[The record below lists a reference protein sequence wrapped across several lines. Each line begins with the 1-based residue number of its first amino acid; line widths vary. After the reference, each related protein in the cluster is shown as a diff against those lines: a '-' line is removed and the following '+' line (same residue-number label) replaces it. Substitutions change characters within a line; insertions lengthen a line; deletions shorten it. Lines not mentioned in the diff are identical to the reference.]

1 MPAAFPV
8 AGKPSTFSPEL
19 QHRSLK
25 RLREGCFMETRR
37 PVRLALIGLGMAT
50 RPHLEAL
57 SDPGCG
63 AEVAGIYNRSRGRS
77 ESVAKACGYRIFD
90 NLEEIASD
98 PAVDGVILAT
108 PPDQR
113 TEIVG
118 MMAKAGKHMLMEK
131 PVERTLSAA
140 QALVETCER
149 HDVHLGIVLQ
159 HRFRAGSLKL
169 RTLLEDGALGEIGL
183 VRVEVPWWRG
193 QDYYDQPGRGTY
205 ARDGGGVLISQAI
218 HTLDLM
224 LHLAGP
230 VASVHALS
238 ATTSLHRM
246 EAEDFVAAGVRF
258 ASGAVGSIV
267 ATTASYPGSAESI
280 TLDGALATAVLKA
293 GRLTVNWR
301 DGRREETGEP
311 AATGGG
317 ADPMAFPCDWHKA
330 LIEDFADAIRDDR
343 LPAVTG
349 RGALEVQALI
359 EAMIRSSAEGGL
371 IQVGSAFKADTDV

>member
-1 MPAAFPV
+1 
-8 AGKPSTFSPEL
+8 
-19 QHRSLK
+19 
-25 RLREGCFMETRR
+25 METRR
-37 PVRLALIGLGMAT
+37 PVRLVLIGLGMAT

-63 AEVAGIYNRSRGRS
+63 VEVAGVYNRSRARS
-77 ESVAKACGYRIFD
+77 ETVAQARGYRIFD
-90 NLEEIASD
+90 SLEEIATNPSVE
-98 PAVDGVILAT
+98 AVIIAT

-113 TEIVG
+113 AEIVG
-118 MMAKAGKHMLMEK
+118 MMAKAGKHILMEK
-131 PVERTLSAA
+131 PVERTVSAA
-140 QALVETCER
+140 RVLVETCEC
-149 HDVHLGIVLQ
+149 HGVHLGIVLQ
-159 HRFRAGSLKL
+159 HRFRAGSRHL
-169 RTLLEDGALGEIGL
+169 RALVETGALGEVGL

-230 VASVHALS
+230 VVAVQALC

-246 EAEDFVAAGVRF
+246 EAEDFATAGLRF
-258 ASGAVGSIV
+258 ASGAVGSIM
-267 ATTASYPGSAESI
+267 ATTAGYPGAAESI
-280 TLDGALATAVLKA
+280 THDGALATAVLKA

-330 LIEDFADAIRDDR
+330 LIEDFASAIRDNR
-343 LPAVTG
+343 APAITG
-349 RGALEVQALI
+349 REALDVQALI
-359 EAMIRSSAEGGL
+359 EAIMHSSQTGTMVRMG
-371 IQVGSAFKADTDV
+371 

>member
-1 MPAAFPV
+1 
-8 AGKPSTFSPEL
+8 
-19 QHRSLK
+19 
-25 RLREGCFMETRR
+25 METRR
-37 PVRLALIGLGMAT
+37 PVRLVLIGLGMAT

-63 AEVAGIYNRSRGRS
+63 AMVAGVYNRSRARS
-77 ESVAKACGYRIFD
+77 EMVAKTHGYRIFD
-90 NLEEIASD
+90 SLEEIAKD
-98 PAVDGVILAT
+98 PSVEAVIIAT

-113 TEIVG
+113 AVIVG
-118 MMAKAGKHMLMEK
+118 TMAKAGKHILMEK
-131 PVERTLSAA
+131 PVERTVSAA

-149 HDVHLGIVLQ
+149 HTVHLGVVLQ
-159 HRFRAGSLKL
+159 HRFRAGTQHL
-169 RTLLEDGALGEIGL
+169 RTLLENGALGEIGL

-230 VASVHALS
+230 VASVQALC

-246 EAEDFVAAGVRF
+246 EAEDFATAGVRF
-258 ASGAVGSIV
+258 ASGAVGSIL
-267 ATTASYPGSAESI
+267 ATTASYPGSVESI

-293 GRLTVNWR
+293 GQLTVNWR
-301 DGRREETGEP
+301 DRRREETGEP

-330 LIEDFADAIRDDR
+330 LIGDFAQAVRTNRSPAI
-343 LPAVTG
+343 TG
-349 RGALEVQALI
+349 REALKVQALI
-359 EAMIRSSAEGGL
+359 EAMTRSAKEGA
-371 IQVGSAFKADTDV
+371 VVRVA